1 MISSK
6 HSKRSVPFFNYPFL
20 FLSHEAD
27 FLRIFT
33 DVGRRGAFIQQKDLA
48 SFEQHLAEYSGAKY
62 ALGVSNATDG
72 LHMAIRAAGIGPGD
86 EVVFCSH
93 TMVATAAA
101 IYFAGAIPRPADC
114 GSDHLIDPASVE
126 AAITS
131 RTRAIMPTQLN
142 GRTCNMDA
150 LQAIADKHSLIII
163 EDAAQALGS
172 RFKNKAAGSF
182 GVAGV
187 ISFYPAKTLGCFGD
201 GGAVLTNDTRM
212 YQGMALLRDHGRNEQ
227 GEVVM
232 FGLNS
237 RLDNLQAAIL
247 DFKLASYEQEI
258 LRRREIAAQYQG
270 QLGDLPEIALPPAP
284 DIDPDHF
291 DIYQNYEIEADQ
303 RDELR
308 AFLKEWGIGTVI
320 AWGGKAVHQFE
331 KLGLKASLPSIER
344 MFMRCLML
352 PMNRSLTD
360 EDVAYVCDRIREFYK
375 HG

>member
-1 MISSK
+1 
-6 HSKRSVPFFNYPFL
+6 
-20 FLSHEAD
+20 
-27 FLRIFT
+27 
-33 DVGRRGAFIQQKDLA
+33 
-48 SFEQHLAEYSGAKY
+48 
-62 ALGVSNATDG
+62 
-72 LHMAIRAAGIGPGD
+72 
-86 EVVFCSH
+86 
-93 TMVATAAA
+93 
-101 IYFAGAIPRPADC
+101 
-114 GSDHLIDPASVE
+114 
-126 AAITS
+126 
-131 RTRAIMPTQLN
+131 
-142 GRTCNMDA
+142 
-150 LQAIADKHSLIII
+150 
-163 EDAAQALGS
+163 
-172 RFKNKAAGSF
+172 
-182 GVAGV
+182 
-187 ISFYPAKTLGCFGD
+187 
-201 GGAVLTNDTRM
+201 M